1 MIRYRKQ
8 ILIFMLIHST
18 TLLFAEIDIQTN
30 IYDAAEEMIAF
41 DEKMNKAIAKHNQ
54 MSEEEEDE
62 ALLNSMMINDFEE
75 SITGYKLEKEIANFD
90 SNEISVNIQG
100 NLLVISLKSTDKEI
114 HKKKIHKEEL
124 NITEIETI
132 SSLESSLI
140 IPDDADTS
148 QMTQTFKNG
157 ILTITFP
164 KQK

>member
-1 MIRYRKQ
+1 MICYRKP
-8 ILIFMLIHST
+8 ILLFMLIHST

-41 DEKMNKAIAKHNQ
+41 DEKMNKAIAKHNR
-54 MSEEEEDE
+54 MSEEEKDE
-62 ALLNSMMINDFEE
+62 ALLNSMMISDFEE
-75 SITGYKLEKEIANFD
+75 TITGYKLEKEISNFD

-100 NLLVISLKSTDKEI
+100 NLLVISLKSTE
-114 HKKKIHKEEL
+114 KKIHKEES

-140 IPDDADTS
+140 IPNDADTS

>member
-1 MIRYRKQ
+1 MIYYLKP

-41 DEKMNKAIAKHNQ
+41 DEKMNKAIAEHNQ

-164 KQK
+164 KKK

>member
-1 MIRYRKQ
+1 MIRYSKQ
-8 ILIFMLIHST
+8 ILIFMLMHST

-30 IYDAAEEMIAF
+30 IYNAAEEMIAF
-41 DEKMNKAIAKHNQ
+41 DEKMNKAITKHNQ
-54 MSEEEEDE
+54 MSEDEEDE

-75 SITGYKLEKEIANFD
+75 STTGYKLEKEIANFD

-100 NLLVISLKSTDKEI
+100 NLLIISLKSTEKEI
-114 HKKKIHKEEL
+114 HKKES

-140 IPDDADTS
+140 IPNDADTS
-148 QMTQTFKNG
+148 QMIQTFKNG